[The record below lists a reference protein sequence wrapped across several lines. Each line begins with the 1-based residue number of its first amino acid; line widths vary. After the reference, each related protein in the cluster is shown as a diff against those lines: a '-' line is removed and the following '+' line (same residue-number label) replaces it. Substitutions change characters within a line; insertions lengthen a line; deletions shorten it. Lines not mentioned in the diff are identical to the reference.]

1 MQLRRKYGYTLWGMI
16 SYDNW
21 SRRQYNAR
29 QANAEQYNTNFRP
42 ADNWVWNG
50 SLDFLG
56 LPYSSAQHSN
66 ILFWNFA
73 WICKPAFA
81 ASMAGVLCSVSDDA
95 GEIDQYQGV
104 PGRLILCVTAL
115 VLRRERHQCSCVVSE
130 LQTFGDRQ
138 SANTQR
144 DFAAAAPLFDST
156 KKHKGQENEG
166 GHDRPLAPGCC

>member
-1 MQLRRKYGYTLWGMI
+1 MVIPYEAWSAMIIGHGGNTMPGKAMQSNTTPISGRPTTGSGM
-16 SYDNW
+16 DHL
-21 SRRQYNAR
+21 
-29 QANAEQYNTNFRP
+29 T
-42 ADNWVWNG
+42 
-50 SLDFLG
+50 FLAFH
-56 LPYSSAQHSN
+56 PYPSAQHSN

-130 LQTFGDRQ
+130 PQTFGDRQ